1 MTQSE
6 ISAAVAQAAKL
17 AKESNP
23 LTPSITN
30 TVTINFVANAQLAVG
45 GSAAMVYLPD
55 EGVAMASV
63 GAAMYINVGTLFPY
77 IRRYPAPYGGG
88 PSRRG
93 KALGPRSCCH
103 RHGKDAYG
111 LAAEM

>member
-6 ISAAVAQAAKL
+6 ISAAVAKVAQL

-55 EGVAMASV
+55 EGAAMAKI
-63 GAAMYINVGTLFPY
+63 GAANCYLIIGRRRTHPLINTRITRFLVT
-77 IRRYPAPYGGG
+77 
-88 PSRRG
+88 
-93 KALGPRSCCH
+93 
-103 RHGKDAYG
+103 DA
-111 LAAEM
+111 